1 MKFNFIKYN
10 SGQSLVEILVA
21 LAVGIIFVL
30 GTIIAVQMSLKT
42 GKDSE
47 KIQTSAM
54 FARELMDNV
63 KIFAESDWHNI
74 SNLATTSANKY
85 YLNTSNSPFTAV
97 SGEESISVGTTTY
110 SRYFYVDDVYRDGSG
125 QITQSG
131 GTLDPSTKKI
141 TIVYKWIG
149 GNDKYLITYLTR
161 FKNMIFNQTDWSG
174 GGGQNG
180 PITSTNEK
188 FATSSN
194 ILFDEKG
201 KIYLNLNLSPSF
213 FIKVID
219 GETDQRILSISP
231 TSDGGYIA
239 GGDIMIDYNTGNRD
253 GFLVKF
259 DSSGNIE
266 FERFIGGSNIDSISS
281 IFQTSD
287 GYYVAGGYT
296 QSFGAGYYDGFIIKL
311 NSSGNVV
318 WAKTIGGTAYDRIYS
333 IFQNSN
339 DEYIAGGDTMSYL
352 TEYIDHS
359 LLIKLDSSGNI
370 TNCSDIRSIN
380 LGSLST
386 SSSAVSTSSSAVS
399 ISSPTIGNTS
409 TIQTITTICPI

>member
-85 YLNTSNSPFTAV
+85 YLNTSNSPFTVV

-174 GGGQNG
+174 GGGQDG

-188 FATSSN
+188 FSTSSN
-194 ILFDEKG
+194 ILFDSKG
-201 KIYLNLNLSPSF
+201 KIYL
-213 FIKVID
+213 
-219 GETDQRILSISP
+219 
-231 TSDGGYIA
+231 
-239 GGDIMIDYNTGNRD
+239 
-253 GFLVKF
+253 
-259 DSSGNIE
+259 
-266 FERFIGGSNIDSISS
+266 
-281 IFQTSD
+281 
-287 GYYVAGGYT
+287 
-296 QSFGAGYYDGFIIKL
+296 KL
-311 NSSGNVV
+311 
-318 WAKTIGGTAYDRIYS
+318 
-333 IFQNSN
+333 
-339 DEYIAGGDTMSYL
+339 
-352 TEYIDHS
+352 
-359 LLIKLDSSGNI
+359 
-370 TNCSDIRSIN
+370 
-380 LGSLST
+380 
-386 SSSAVSTSSSAVS
+386 
-399 ISSPTIGNTS
+399 P
-409 TIQTITTICPI
+409 